1 MKPLNL
7 DNSPCAPQSSNCVIW
22 QGPNISC
29 IKLCTGD
36 TISDVTYKL
45 ATELCTI
52 MSELN
57 LTNYDLSCLNLTTSE
72 PTTFNELIQ
81 LLISKICELE
91 NIPTNTTPGT
101 GGCPD
106 CVVTVATCF
115 QTGTQTTMQLLDY
128 VTAIANK
135 VCAILLQI
143 TTINASITA
152 LTLRVFNLEN
162 NQPPVP
168 DIPEVSTTCII
179 GSVPI
184 NTLTPINIV
193 LDQLINNTTNGYC
206 SLLGATGSPAVIT
219 TAIGIQLGI
228 VTGASPSYG
237 TPGNKMI
244 QSYPFWIT
252 SPGTISASI
261 TNMWYSIGDIRTAL
275 SSLLA
280 VNVVADASPN
290 SGIIIPAPV
299 TVLGVKT
306 FTISSKTTEIVAGSG
321 VTVTPVVTGGL
332 KTTYTIS
339 TDPIAAFGGLY
350 TSGTPVSVNKIS
362 PILGTTNLLNDG
374 IAQVPGIVYDDT
386 SSYNTTS
393 GIWTCPTTGRYNIS
407 FSIQLK
413 SGSGASF
420 STGSMVAG
428 LTDFNTK
435 IYISNAMT
443 TTQTVGFMNVNGTAI
458 GVELTAGDFVLLRI
472 LNLTDIDYSAIST
485 DTVSM
490 SIQRIK

>member
-22 QGPNISC
+22 QGPNIPC

-72 PTTFNELIQ
+72 PTNFNELIQ

-91 NIPTNTTPGT
+91 NIPTNTTPGS

-143 TTINASITA
+143 TAINANIDA
-152 LTLRVFNLEN
+152 LEERVTFLEN
-162 NQPPVP
+162 NPPPVP
-168 DIPEVSTTCII
+168 EIPYVSTTCPI
-179 GSVPI
+179 GTVVPD
-184 NTLTPINIV
+184 TDTPINIV
-193 LDQLINNTTNGYC
+193 VTELINNPTNGYC
-206 SLLGATGSPAVIT
+206 SLLGATGSPAVIAA
-219 TAIGIQLGI
+219 AIGVQLGI
-228 VTGASPSYG
+228 VTGADPSYG
-237 TPGNKMI
+237 TPGNTMI

-275 SSLLA
+275 SSLIG
-280 VNVVADASPN
+280 VNVVADTSPN
-290 SGIIIPAPV
+290 SGAVIPVPGPP
-299 TVLGVKT
+299 VLGVKT
-306 FTISSKTTEIVAGSG
+306 FTVSSKTSVVLGGSG
-321 VTVTPVVTGGL
+321 ITVTPVTTGDGL
-332 KTTYTIS
+332 KTTYTVGIE
-339 TDPIAAFGGLY
+339 TFGADSY
-350 TSGTPVSVNKIS
+350 SNTPAINPLVTPTN
-362 PILGTTNLLNDG
+362 TTTVFADG
-374 IAQVPGIVYDDT
+374 IQQPMNITIYSDGIGTWT
-386 SSYNTTS
+386 STT
-393 GIWTCPTTGRYNIS
+393 GIWAATVAGRYNIGFRLRMS
-407 FSIQLK
+407 FPSTGFTSGMVIVAAVGTGTGAVYASSTVTVNQATKTIEL
-413 SGSGASF
+413 SGSALGTLLAV
-420 STGSMVAG
+420 GQDVQIRVLNA
-428 LTDFNTK
+428 TDKN
-435 IYISNAMT
+435 Y
-443 TTQTVGFMNVNGTAI
+443 VV
-458 GVELTAGDFVLLRI
+458 VPGDI
-472 LNLTDIDYSAIST
+472 
-485 DTVSM
+485 VSM
-490 SIQRIK
+490 TIQRIK